1 MTQNIR
7 AELARRELA
16 RRGLA
21 AHIQHMDKDF
31 IFDPFQT
38 QLCEHLDAFL
48 EACELGGSP
57 RLMIFAPPRSGKS
70 EIVSRNFPTYV
81 LGRHPDWEIIAAS
94 ATDGL
99 AKDFGL
105 WVSNRLNHPIYRDLF
120 PAFEPDPSRNSTT
133 NVRTTQ
139 NGGYTALG
147 AGTQVVGKGCRIA
160 IIDDP
165 VAGIQQALSE
175 VEREALFSWYMA
187 NMQSRLAPGGGV
199 LLMHQRW
206 HNDDLAARLIA
217 GSKKD
222 ENASKW
228 TVLSYPA
235 LAVEDGADPLKRKT
249 GEALVPSRWPREALL
264 RIKADYSSNGRT
276 RDWFAMYQQ
285 TPIVEGGAF
294 FKKDHLRYYKTA
306 PADLTYLVC
315 ADYAVTRSTRGDK
328 TAIFAMGVDHHGD
341 VYVMPD
347 FWWGRWESLEIVE
360 KTVALAKKY
369 DARELATESGPIQ
382 GALNPIFAREMEKQ
396 SFYLTINKQVR
407 KASKIVVAHAL
418 RAIMEAG
425 KFYLPDQPAIHED
438 LVPNLL
444 SFSDETD
451 GDDDAVDA
459 LSTGALL
466 LETIGRPLP
475 PAPTAPA
482 PWRTPGAV
490 YMDDLKWGK
499 KGKVSKIPKL
509 RSGNW

>member
-1 MTQNIR
+1 MNPIK

-16 RRGLA
+16 RRDLGSYIRHL
-21 AHIQHMDKDF
+21 DDGF

-48 EACELGGSP
+48 EACERGGSP

-70 EIVSRNFPTYV
+70 EIVSRNFPTYA
-81 LGRHPDWEIIAAS
+81 LGKHPDWEIIAAS

-99 AKDFGL
+99 ARDFGL
-105 WVSNRLNHPIYRDLF
+105 WVSNRLNGDAYRDLF
-120 PAFEPDPSRNSTT
+120 HEFSPDPSRNSTT
-133 NVRTTQ
+133 NVRTLL

-147 AGTQVVGKGCRIA
+147 VGTQVVGKGAHVA
-160 IIDDP
+160 ICDDP
-165 VAGIQQALSE
+165 VAGIQEALSE
-175 VEREALFSWYMA
+175 VEREKLFSWYMA
-187 NMQSRLAPGGGV
+187 NLQSRMAPGGGI

-206 HNDDLAARLIA
+206 HTDDLAARLIA

-235 LAVEDGADPLKRKT
+235 LATEDGVDPLKRKA
-249 GEALVPSRWPREALL
+249 GEPLVPSRWPREALI
-264 RIKADYSSNGRT
+264 RIKADYFANGRA

-285 TPIVEGGAF
+285 TPIVDGGAF
-294 FKKDHLRYYKTA
+294 FKKDHLRFYKTA

-328 TAIFAMGVDHHGD
+328 TAIFALGVDHMGD

-347 FWWGRWESLEIVE
+347 YWWGRWESLEIVE
-360 KTVALAKKY
+360 KTVTLAKKHG
-369 DARELATESGPIQ
+369 ARQLATESGPIQ
-382 GALNPIFAREMEKQ
+382 SALNPIFQREMEAQGHYITMEK
-396 SFYLTINKQVR
+396 NVR

-418 RAIMEAG
+418 RALMEAG
-425 KFYLPDQPAIHED
+425 KFYLPDQPAVHEE

-444 SFSDETD
+444 SFSDSDD

-459 LSTGALL
+459 LSTGALVI
-466 LETIGRPLP
+466 ESIGRPLP
-475 PAPTAPA
+475 PTPPA
-482 PWRTPGAV
+482 PKWRTDNSAIYGADV
-490 YMDDLKWGK
+490 FKTK
-499 KGKVSKIPKL
+499 KREPKITPL
-509 RSGNW
+509 TGRW